1 MMRIALP
8 TGRVA
13 LARRE
18 AEADCPSLEV
28 REAMIVDLICSDSR
42 LNRRIWRKVR
52 T

>member
-13 LARRE
+13 LTRRE
-18 AEADCPSLEV
+18 TEADCPSLDV
-28 REAMIVDLICSDSR
+28 SEAMIVDLICSDSR